1 MLLEPNLQKEKK
13 FIQVFIAMIKQIQ
26 EDNTMALKNNKKLK
40 D

>member
-26 EDNTMALKNNKKLK
+26 EQNTMALKINKKLK